1 MPSAYQEL
9 LHALQANS
17 FALVDLQLYLDT
29 HPDDASAVR
38 DFTAYAKRERLLRR
52 AYEEQ
57 FGPLQHYGEATV
69 VDVDQW
75 IHNPWP
81 WEV

>member
-1 MPSAYQEL
+1 MGEHYFEL

-29 HPDDASAVR
+29 HPDDVAATQ
-38 DFTAYAKRERLLRR
+38 DFLAYSSRERLLRR

-69 VDVDQW
+69 VDIERW
-75 IHNPWP
+75 IDAPWP